1 MDFLIQINIFLP
13 FLTTIFIVFWP
24 FYILILQ
31 DIDIFLFDLFP
42 DTFYPQFAI
51 LFDIKRICLYY
62 FIALQRE
69 NIRSF
74 C

>member
-51 LFDIKRICLYY
+51 LFYY
-62 FIALQRE
+62 
-69 NIRSF
+69 S
-74 C
+74 